1 MTLSYRPEVDGLR
14 AIAVV
19 PVLLFHAGVGA
30 FHGGYVG
37 VDVFFVLSGYLITSI
52 IRSELQAG
60 TFTLAGFYERRAR
73 RILPALF
80 VVVAACI
87 GPAWWLMAPHQL
99 KDFSQSLVAVSA
111 FASNVLF
118 WLESGY
124 FEASAE
130 LKPLLHTWSLA
141 VEEQYYVVFPLL
153 LLALRRLGARPT
165 AAVVATIAIA
175 SLALAQWSSTRH
187 PGANFYLLHTRAWEL
202 LAGALVALKLGGAG
216 TPPVRGADA
225 WGWVG
230 LALVL
235 GAVFAFD
242 HTTPFPSLW
251 PAVPVL
257 GTVLLVRFARAD
269 AGVGRLLASRPL
281 VGLGLISYS
290 LYLWHQPLLAF
301 LRIRRGESELNA
313 LTIGLFL
320 LLSLA
325 LAAASYRWVERPFRS
340 RSRFSRGS
348 IFALSLAGIV
358 GFGAL
363 GLAGHRSDG
372 FLAHKLAQVPEA
384 KRALLVQVEAES
396 RRRAEVVARHAADL
410 QRPGFDVASGRRR
423 VLVIGDSVGEDLA
436 TALAEHGGRFPRHEL
451 RFLKFD
457 EECMDGFDVVGGRP
471 RPRGD
476 RCDGK
481 LTALLANDLLLQ
493 SDLTVVTHLWK
504 NDLDFGRVR
513 DFLSGLQ
520 RVSREVLLL
529 GGGGFIDISSV
540 AFQIAMREGVGS
552 QQQVDAA
559 VAASRREEFDL
570 GNAAVASLARELS
583 MRYADRHDLYCGE
596 GAGCRILWLDGRT
609 VLWDA
614 AHLTVFGMEQT
625 ARRVAELGWLEP
637 PAGR

>member
-1 MTLSYRPEVDGLR
+1 MTLPYRPEVDGLR

-60 TFTLAGFYERRAR
+60 AFTLAGFYERRAR

-80 VVVAACI
+80 VVVAASI
-87 GPAWWLMAPHQL
+87 WPAWLLMAPHQL
-99 KDFSQSLVAVSA
+99 KDFSQSLVAVAA

-141 VEEQYYVVFPLL
+141 VEEQYYLLFPLL
-153 LLALRRLGARPT
+153 LLALRRLGGKPT
-165 AAVVATIAIA
+165 AVVLALIAIA
-175 SLALAQWSSTRH
+175 SLALAQWSSSRH

-202 LAGALVALKLGGAG
+202 LAGALVALKPGVPGE
-216 TPPVRGADA
+216 PPARGADA
-225 WGWVG
+225 WGWLG

-251 PAVPVL
+251 TIVPVL
-257 GTVLLVRFARAD
+257 GSVLLVRFARSD

-301 LRIRRGESELNA
+301 LRIRRGESELDA
-313 LTIGLFL
+313 LAITAFL

-340 RSRFSRGS
+340 RSRFSRS
-348 IFALSLAGIV
+348 TIFALSLVGIA

-396 RRRAEVVARHAADL
+396 RRRAEVVQRHAAEL
-410 QRPGFDVASGRRR
+410 QRPEFGAGLRR
-423 VLVIGDSVGEDLA
+423 VLVIGDSIGEDLA
-436 TALAEHGGRFPRHEL
+436 TALAEHRGRFPRHEF

-457 EECMDGFDVVGGRP
+457 EECMDAFDVVGGRP
-471 RPRGD
+471 RPRVD
-476 RCDGK
+476 RCDGR
-481 LTALLANDLLLQ
+481 LAALLASDLLRQ

-504 NDLDFGRVR
+504 NDLDFARVR

-520 RVSREVLLL
+520 RVSRDVLLL

-570 GNAAVASLARELS
+570 GNAAVAALARDLS
-583 MRYADRHDLYCGE
+583 MRYADRHDLYCRDGM
-596 GAGCRILWLDGRT
+596 GCQILWLDGRS

-614 AHLTVFGMEQT
+614 AHLTVFGMEKT
-625 ARRVAELGWLEP
+625 ALRIAELGWLEP
-637 PAGR
+637 PAAR